1 MIFEHTFLVECN
13 ILKGMLNMELK
24 NAQIV
29 QRPCYSLKMNFR
41 VGLPMRFL
49 PTKKESNTTFVRNGN
64 LFFFFFFPN
73 RQMEQDS
80 LVWGKILRLLQ

>member
-1 MIFEHTFLVECN
+1 
-13 ILKGMLNMELK
+13 MLNMELK

-29 QRPCYSLKMNFR
+29 KRPCYSLKMNFR

-64 LFFFFFFPN
+64 LFFYLFFPI
-73 RQMEQDS
+73 
-80 LVWGKILRLLQ
+80 GKWSKIHYFGERY

>member
-1 MIFEHTFLVECN
+1 MTFKHTFLVQCN

-29 QRPCYSLKMNFR
+29 QRPCYALKMNFR

-49 PTKKESNTTFVRNGN
+49 STKKKEQHNPCKKWKSL
-64 LFFFFFFPN
+64 LF
-73 RQMEQDS
+73 
-80 LVWGKILRLLQ
+80 LQ